1 MSDEKIIIGIVPQ
14 YRADGEKTFTRPWY
28 PRMIRRAGALPL
40 MPAADE
46 GYEGIRQ
53 WTELCGGILFTGG
66 PDVNPR
72 TYGEDVREEC
82 GEIVPVRDTFE
93 KTALEL
99 ALQLDKPIF
108 GICRGIQ
115 SMNVFCGGSLFQDIP
130 ADIPS
135 PLTHDKVVHDIDVK
149 SGTLLAD
156 IIGSGVHEVNS
167 YHHQSVKRTAPG
179 FRVAAASSDGVIEAI
194 FMPERRFVLGVQWH
208 PELMHESEISRKLF
222 AAFVAA
228 SKQERQERKL

>member
-14 YRADGEKTFTRPWY
+14 YRTDGEKTFTRPWY
-28 PRMIRRAGALPL
+28 PRMISRAGALPL

-46 GYEGIRQ
+46 GCDGIRQ

-66 PDVNPR
+66 PDVDPHI
-72 TYGEDVREEC
+72 YGEL
-82 GEIVPVRDTFE
+82 
-93 KTALEL
+93 ALEL
-99 ALQLDKPIF
+99 DKPVF

-130 ADIPS
+130 TDIAS
-135 PLTHDKVVHDIDVK
+135 PLTHDKSVHDIEVK
-149 SGTLLAD
+149 HGTLLAD

-167 YHHQSVKRTAPG
+167 YHHQSVREPAPG
-179 FRVAAASSDGVIEAI
+179 FEVAATSSDGVIEAL

-222 AAFVAA
+222 AAFIAA
-228 SKQERQERKL
+228 AKQRQEEKL

>member
-14 YRADGEKTFTRPWY
+14 YRTDSEKTFTRPWY
-28 PRMIRRAGALPL
+28 PRMISRAGALPL

-46 GYEGIRQ
+46 GCDGIRQ

-66 PDVNPR
+66 PDVDPHI
-72 TYGEDVREEC
+72 YGEDVRAEC
-82 GEIVPVRDTFE
+82 GEIVPVRDAFE

-99 ALQLDKPIF
+99 ALELDKPVF

-130 ADIPS
+130 TDIAS
-135 PLTHDKVVHDIDVK
+135 PLTHDKSVHDIEVK
-149 SGTLLAD
+149 HGTLLAD

-167 YHHQSVKRTAPG
+167 YHHQSVREPASG
-179 FRVAAASSDGVIEAI
+179 FEVAATSSDGVIEAL
-194 FMPERRFVLGVQWH
+194 FMPERRFVIGVQWH

-222 AAFVAA
+222 AAFIAA
-228 SKQERQERKL
+228 AKQRQEEKL